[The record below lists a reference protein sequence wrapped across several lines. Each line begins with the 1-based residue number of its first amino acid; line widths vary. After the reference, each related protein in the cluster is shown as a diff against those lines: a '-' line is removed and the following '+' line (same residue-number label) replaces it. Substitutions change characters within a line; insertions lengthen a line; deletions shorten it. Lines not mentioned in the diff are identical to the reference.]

1 MRVDVRHHEQISY
14 GGEEAAA
21 PDEGEQV
28 EGGQL
33 SRLIEL
39 AVLGLGQV

>member
-1 MRVDVRHHEQISY
+1 MRCHERSSY

-21 PDEGEQV
+21 PDKGEQV
-28 EGGQL
+28 EDGQL

>member
-1 MRVDVRHHEQISY
+1 MRRHERSSY